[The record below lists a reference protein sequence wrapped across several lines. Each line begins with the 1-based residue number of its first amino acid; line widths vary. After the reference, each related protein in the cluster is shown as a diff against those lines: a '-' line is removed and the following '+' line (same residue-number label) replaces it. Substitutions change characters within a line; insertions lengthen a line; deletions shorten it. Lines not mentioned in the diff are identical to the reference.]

1 MTAELSVLADRAVPG
16 LAGKV
21 AIVTGAASG
30 IGAATAAVFTAC
42 GARVVIADLDADRA
56 AHTAHMLSGNGA
68 AIGVGADVSDEH
80 AVQRMIA
87 TAIEQFGAVDVLVN
101 NAAHRHKADFLE
113 MTVADWD
120 RMFAVCTRGT
130 FLCMRAAIRQ
140 MRRLGGGGAI
150 VNVSSVS
157 AAHPTIMGNAH
168 YDAAKAGVDA
178 LTRYAAMEFGADG
191 IRVNAVLPGGT
202 DTEGARAIR
211 STATP
216 RGPMA
221 MPDRVPLGGRSHPS
235 DIAALIAFLASPA
248 ASRITG
254 QSIAV
259 DGGYLVA

>member
-1 MTAELSVLADRAVPG
+1 VSAVSPLLDARGVPG

-21 AIVTGAASG
+21 AVVTGAASG
-30 IGAATAAVFTAC
+30 IGAATAAVFAAS
-42 GARVVIADLDADRA
+42 GARVVVADLDGERA
-56 AHTAHMLSGNGA
+56 EAVAAALTDDGGAIGA
-68 AIGVGADVSDEH
+68 AVDVSDERT
-80 AVQRMIA
+80 VQRMVGA
-87 TAIEQFGAVDVLVN
+87 AARQFGRVDVLVN

-113 MTVADWD
+113 MTVEDWD

-130 FLCMRAAIRQ
+130 FLCMRAAIEH
-140 MRRLGGGGAI
+140 MRRSGAGGAI

-157 AAHPTIMGNAH
+157 ALHPTIMGNAH

-211 STATP
+211 SAVKP
-216 RGPMA
+216 SGPMA
-221 MPDRVPLGGRSHPS
+221 MPGRVPLGGRSQPA
-235 DIAALIAFLASPA
+235 DVAALIAFLASPA

-259 DGGYLVA
+259 DGGYLVG